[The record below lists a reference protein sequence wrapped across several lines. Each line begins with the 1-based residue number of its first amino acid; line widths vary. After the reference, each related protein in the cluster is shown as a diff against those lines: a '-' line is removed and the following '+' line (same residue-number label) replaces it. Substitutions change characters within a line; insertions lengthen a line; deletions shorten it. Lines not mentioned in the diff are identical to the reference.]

1 MEWTAS
7 ETDLA
12 VRYWREGF
20 SATQIAKLLPNKRS
34 RNAIIGKIHRK
45 LGPRHT
51 PNTANRDR
59 KRARAASSDSKIT
72 DAARF
77 EQCCCGYL
85 PEGTYCAAHRALYM
99 PRPEKKRP
107 EPVASLNI
115 PFLETGFGQ
124 CRAITDATRFEQRC
138 CGHLAEGTY
147 CAAHR
152 AVYMPRTERAR

>member
-34 RNAIIGKIHRK
+34 RNSVIGKIHRK
-45 LGPRHT
+45 IGPRHT
-51 PNTANRDR
+51 PNTAYQDR
-59 KRARAASSDSKIT
+59 KRARAADSKINLNKIKG
-72 DAARF
+72 AR
-77 EQCCCGYL
+77 L
-85 PEGTYCAAHRALYM
+85 AR
-99 PRPEKKRP
+99 RPEKKPP

-138 CGHLAEGTY
+138 CGHPAEGTY

>member
-7 ETDLA
+7 ETNLA

-20 SATQIAKLLPNKRS
+20 SAAQIAKLLPNKRS
-34 RNAIIGKIHRK
+34 RNAVIGKIHRK
-45 LGPRHT
+45 IGARQT
-51 PNTANRDR
+51 PKMANQDR
-59 KRARAASSDSKIT
+59 KRARAASSDNKINLNKIIG
-72 DAARF
+72 ARLA
-77 EQCCCGYL
+77 Q
-85 PEGTYCAAHRALYM
+85 
-99 PRPEKKRP
+99 RPERKRA
-107 EPVASLNI
+107 EPVAPLNI

-138 CGHLAEGTY
+138 CGHPAEGTY